1 MGKAKVFIFAV
12 IVLACSSI
20 VVFAQ
25 EPAEEKKEPAAQEK
39 TAAKEALQ
47 ERMGTMAMQMMGSMQ
62 RQMVATSDGGVIVL
76 AGEKLVK
83 YDKDLNLV
91 KEVEIKREVELRID
105 AGSVQDMIK
114 NMKEK
119 YGK

>member
-1 MGKAKVFIFAV
+1 MGKTKVLIFAGIIFIF
-12 IVLACSSI
+12 SSI
-20 VVFAQ
+20 AVFAQ
-25 EPAEEKKEPAAQEK
+25 GADEKNEPTPQEK
-39 TAAKEALQ
+39 AAIKQAAQ
-47 ERMGTMAMQMMGSMQ
+47 ERMGQMAMQMMGSMQ

-76 AGEKLVK
+76 AGNKLLK

-91 KEVEIKREVELRID
+91 KEVEIKTEVELKID